1 MSVFDDQGTPA
12 QPTLE
17 IRGFNLSPVVGV
29 PQGVSVF
36 LDGVR
41 VNEPDAQ
48 EVNFDLL
55 PMDAVSRGQLV
66 RGPATLYGKNTLAGA
81 LVLFTQRGETVP
93 VLEGDV
99 SGGSFGLFNATVN
112 AGGKSGAFDG
122 YLSANFFNE
131 SGWRDDG
138 GLTERSIFLNL
149 GRKRDSS
156 DIALTVMYAHDSIAE
171 PGSLPASWLAVNPR
185 LNYTSGDFFSP
196 ELWHLALRG
205 ERTLGA
211 GQLRTAIFYR
221 HNASEQFN
229 VNVNAPSSDAF
240 LVNQSYG
247 LTTEW
252 SAPLSAWS
260 RPMAFTAGIELARN
274 DVSES
279 IYARL
284 TADTSVHL
292 PPECN
297 ANGLC
302 ADVFVPEQDA
312 GIFAQGVLSLT
323 PALSLTAAARFDWV
337 RVPFEDR
344 YDSANSATSV
354 FTHLSP
360 RFGATYEFDPV
371 WRGYAVVSGGFRAPA
386 PVELGCASPDAPC
399 PLPYALGSDPPL
411 QPVTLASY
419 EVGADWS
426 PKGGSTLEASLFWSD
441 VHDEIVFVAS
451 TNTQGYFQ
459 NIPHTRRAGV
469 EVSGTLMLPRGMR
482 ASASYTFLNA
492 TYQSTVLLS
501 SQLPVPDSVHPG
513 DVFPLSPH
521 DRVTFAFGATEVV
534 GSGTIDGEIGMN
546 AVSTQFV
553 RGDDANVEAPLA
565 GYAVWRLRA
574 TYARD
579 HVAFTATVQNLFD
592 HKFSSFATYADN
604 PVGPPG
610 GPPSDEVERFYTPAQ
625 PRAFIV
631 SLKLSR

>member
-1 MSVFDDQGTPA
+1 
-12 QPTLE
+12 
-17 IRGFNLSPVVGV
+17 
-29 PQGVSVF
+29 
-36 LDGVR
+36 
-41 VNEPDAQ
+41 
-48 EVNFDLL
+48 
-55 PMDAVSRGQLV
+55 
-66 RGPATLYGKNTLAGA
+66 
-81 LVLFTQRGETVP
+81 
-93 VLEGDV
+93 
-99 SGGSFGLFNATVN
+99 
-112 AGGKSGAFDG
+112 
-122 YLSANFFNE
+122 
-131 SGWRDDG
+131 
-138 GLTERSIFLNL
+138 
-149 GRKRDSS
+149 
-156 DIALTVMYAHDSIAE
+156 
-171 PGSLPASWLAVNPR
+171 
-185 LNYTSGDFFSP
+185 
-196 ELWHLALRG
+196 
-205 ERTLGA
+205 
-211 GQLRTAIFYR
+211 
-221 HNASEQFN
+221 
-229 VNVNAPSSDAF
+229 
-240 LVNQSYG
+240 
-247 LTTEW
+247 
-252 SAPLSAWS
+252 
-260 RPMAFTAGIELARN
+260 
-274 DVSES
+274 
-279 IYARL
+279 
-284 TADTSVHL
+284 
-292 PPECN
+292 
-297 ANGLC
+297 
-302 ADVFVPEQDA
+302 
-312 GIFAQGVLSLT
+312 
-323 PALSLTAAARFDWV
+323 
-337 RVPFEDR
+337 
-344 YDSANSATSV
+344 
-354 FTHLSP
+354 
-360 RFGATYEFDPV
+360 
-371 WRGYAVVSGGFRAPA
+371 
-386 PVELGCASPDAPC
+386 
-399 PLPYALGSDPPL
+399 
-411 QPVTLASY
+411 VTLASY

>member
-1 MSVFDDQGTPA
+1 
-12 QPTLE
+12 
-17 IRGFNLSPVVGV
+17 
-29 PQGVSVF
+29 
-36 LDGVR
+36 
-41 VNEPDAQ
+41 
-48 EVNFDLL
+48 
-55 PMDAVSRGQLV
+55 
-66 RGPATLYGKNTLAGA
+66 
-81 LVLFTQRGETVP
+81 VP

-260 RPMAFTAGIELARN
+260 RPFAFTAGIELARN

-426 PKGGSTLEASLFWSD
+426 PRGGSTLEASLFWSD

>member
-1 MSVFDDQGTPA
+1 
-12 QPTLE
+12 
-17 IRGFNLSPVVGV
+17 
-29 PQGVSVF
+29 
-36 LDGVR
+36 
-41 VNEPDAQ
+41 
-48 EVNFDLL
+48 
-55 PMDAVSRGQLV
+55 
-66 RGPATLYGKNTLAGA
+66 
-81 LVLFTQRGETVP
+81 
-93 VLEGDV
+93 
-99 SGGSFGLFNATVN
+99 
-112 AGGKSGAFDG
+112 
-122 YLSANFFNE
+122 
-131 SGWRDDG
+131 
-138 GLTERSIFLNL
+138 
-149 GRKRDSS
+149 
-156 DIALTVMYAHDSIAE
+156 
-171 PGSLPASWLAVNPR
+171 
-185 LNYTSGDFFSP
+185 
-196 ELWHLALRG
+196 
-205 ERTLGA
+205 
-211 GQLRTAIFYR
+211 
-221 HNASEQFN
+221 
-229 VNVNAPSSDAF
+229 
-240 LVNQSYG
+240 
-247 LTTEW
+247 
-252 SAPLSAWS
+252 
-260 RPMAFTAGIELARN
+260 
-274 DVSES
+274 
-279 IYARL
+279 
-284 TADTSVHL
+284 
-292 PPECN
+292 
-297 ANGLC
+297 LC

-426 PKGGSTLEASLFWSD
+426 PRGGSTLEASLFWSD

-610 GPPSDEVERFYTPAQ
+610 GPPTDEVERFYTPAQ

>member
-1 MSVFDDQGTPA
+1 MQHLVPVVVSTRLSDADESVPAQVDKVNVHDLAPAAASAAAALAKLPGVSVFDDQGTPA

-122 YLSANFFNE
+122 FLSANFFNE
-131 SGWRDDG
+131 SGWREQG

-171 PGSLPASWLAVNPR
+171 PGSLPASWLAVNPK
-185 LNYTSGDFFSP
+185 LNYTGGDFFAP

-211 GQLRTAIFYR
+211 GQLRAAIFYR

-229 VNVNAPSSDAF
+229 VNVDAPSSDAF

-260 RPMAFTAGIELARN
+260 RPFAFTVGIELARN

-312 GIFAQGVLSLT
+312 GVFAQGVLSLT
-323 PALSLTAAARFDWV
+323 TRALAHRGGAIRLGARAVRGSLRQRQQRDERVHASLSALRRHVRIQPGVAGLRRGER
-337 RVPFEDR
+337 RVPCAR
-344 YDSANSATSV
+344 TG
-354 FTHLSP
+354 
-360 RFGATYEFDPV
+360 GA
-371 WRGYAVVSGGFRAPA
+371 
-386 PVELGCASPDAPC
+386 
-399 PLPYALGSDPPL
+399 
-411 QPVTLASY
+411 
-419 EVGADWS
+419 
-426 PKGGSTLEASLFWSD
+426 
-441 VHDEIVFVAS
+441 
-451 TNTQGYFQ
+451 
-459 NIPHTRRAGV
+459 
-469 EVSGTLMLPRGMR
+469 
-482 ASASYTFLNA
+482 
-492 TYQSTVLLS
+492 
-501 SQLPVPDSVHPG
+501 
-513 DVFPLSPH
+513 
-521 DRVTFAFGATEVV
+521 
-534 GSGTIDGEIGMN
+534 
-546 AVSTQFV
+546 
-553 RGDDANVEAPLA
+553 
-565 GYAVWRLRA
+565 RLRE
-574 TYARD
+574 
-579 HVAFTATVQNLFD
+579 
-592 HKFSSFATYADN
+592 S
-604 PVGPPG
+604 
-610 GPPSDEVERFYTPAQ
+610 
-625 PRAFIV
+625 
-631 SLKLSR
+631 